1 MSRNDKHT
9 KENLLDYWYHQS
21 HYKLIDVNLS
31 RQASTTIPQQINF
44 TRKLKKVNGGTI
56 SFIVENQQKTF
67 LNFSLDYLNITE

>member
-1 MSRNDKHT
+1 MSRNNKHT
-9 KENLLDYWYHQS
+9 KNNLLDYWYHQS

-44 TRKLKKVNGGTI
+44 TRKLKKGNGGTI

-67 LNFSLDYLNITE
+67 SNFSLDSLNITE